1 MRLKNLSFQKN
12 IKHLSFQLWE
22 KQNIICT
29 YNRTWNEDGEF
40 GLLVKIVNLDKVL
53 KNFDFKN
60 EILNYELI
68 SEEVSKISNKKLG
81 LIHVSNDLRELTEF
95 DFPLHKN
102 GLSVNNLSYFDFRY
116 EDNINKYIK
125 NDLNENNII
134 LFESWTIYD
143 VCIIVRPYY
152 NKVWIEII
160 QDSNIEDK
168 KLFDIITAMRS
179 IYKR

>member
-1 MRLKNLSFQKN
+1 
-12 IKHLSFQLWE
+12 
-22 KQNIICT
+22 
-29 YNRTWNEDGEF
+29 
-40 GLLVKIVNLDKVL
+40 LLVKIVNLDKVL

-134 LFESWTIYD
+134 LFES
-143 VCIIVRPYY
+143 
-152 NKVWIEII
+152 
-160 QDSNIEDK
+160 
-168 KLFDIITAMRS
+168 
-179 IYKR
+179 